1 MKLEFS
7 LTEARSKSGAAVEIS
22 LLLQK
27 LATLERLEK
36 AGGGRGSGMDRPRER
51 ETARKR
57 ERNL

>member
-1 MKLEFS
+1 M
-7 LTEARSKSGAAVEIS
+7 TEARSNAESGAAVEIS

-36 AGGGRGSGMDRPRER
+36 GGGGRGSGMDRLRER
-51 ETARKR
+51 EAARKR